1 MTPAG
6 LYHPGTTML
15 HRLPAGVKLAGLAAG
30 ITVVLLLDRRWLP
43 AAGGGIGILYAAARI
58 PPRLALAQVRPL
70 LWFAVFLLVLQAL
83 LTDWQRAVSVVL
95 TLVLGVAL
103 AGLVTL
109 TTRVSA
115 MLDVVEALLGPLG
128 RFGVRPDRVGLVL
141 ALAVRGVPVI
151 AGIAGTVRDAHRAR
165 GSTVAPW
172 AVLVPVVVRVLRH
185 ADSLGDALAARG
197 VNDER

>member
-197 VNDER
+197 VDDER

>member
-1 MTPAG
+1 VTPAG

-197 VNDER
+197 VDDER